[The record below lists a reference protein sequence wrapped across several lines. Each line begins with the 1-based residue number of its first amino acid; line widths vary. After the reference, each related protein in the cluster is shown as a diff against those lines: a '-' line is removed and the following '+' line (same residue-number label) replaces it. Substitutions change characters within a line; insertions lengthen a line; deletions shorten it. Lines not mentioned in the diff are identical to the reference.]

1 MHSLTY
7 IYSRLVSLL
16 GLSVRLGLFFLV
28 ASALIAIVHCSGVW
42 DVQDESTPPLPVAEF
57 VAVARQ
63 NPLARLEAVTL
74 GNASFYQEFLRV
86 ADQTA
91 PARPRS
97 VHVHPETWRLLW
109 QWLSAKSPL
118 THNPYPH
125 LRAARQQEMHQ
136 ALHLLF
142 AYYLSNLLAAALVG
156 ISGVFGWVMMRGMC
170 ALFRWPARHGTPRLS
185 EHTLH
190 RTPVALPVPSGR
202 IASLPLPRSL
212 LAFAASYRTAR
223 QILSILAAH
232 QDWPASLSHHG
243 DHAGGL
249 LAHTLRAYTLACAH
263 PGAQDP
269 QLRHAFLLTVL
280 AHDIGKVLAYAPRPS
295 GGYTVNSYY
304 HANKSAD
311 LLVAAGVFTDF
322 ASARAEAILV
332 ALRTSAAKSLVPI
345 PENAPTEATTLLTWL
360 TEVDQQAVSQDV
372 ADLKHKVEQADMRS
386 LLPALFTASAPSA
399 ELPAPLYRDGGSPY
413 LLREPA
419 RVVLLQLL
427 SLQHHPGARATTGRR
442 DPVWERLKRELQEAG
457 ASQPEIRIELP
468 SRQRP
473 FQALAVPPALLDPE
487 AHTASVQR
495 G

>member
-1 MHSLTY
+1 
-7 IYSRLVSLL
+7 LVSLL

-28 ASALIAIVHCSGVW
+28 VGALIASIHCSGVW
-42 DVQDESTPPLPVAEF
+42 DVQYADAPPLPLAEF

-63 NPLARLEAVTL
+63 NPLPRLETVLL
-74 GNASFYQEFLRV
+74 GKASFYQAFLRS
-86 ADQTA
+86 ADQTV
-91 PARPRS
+91 PARPGS
-97 VHVHPETWRLLW
+97 VHTPPATWWLIW
-109 QWLSAKSPL
+109 QWLAAKSPL

-125 LRAARQQEMHQ
+125 LRAARQQETRQ
-136 ALHLLF
+136 ILRLLSL
-142 AYYLSNLLAAALVG
+142 YYLANLTAAGVMG
-156 ISGVFGWVMMRGMC
+156 SGGLLGWAMVQGMWT
-170 ALFRWPARHGTPRLS
+170 LSRWPTRRGTPRLS
-185 EHTLH
+185 ERTLQ
-190 RTPVALPVPSGR
+190 RTPVALPVSRGR
-202 IASLPLPRSL
+202 MASLPLPRSL
-212 LAFAASYRTAR
+212 VAFTASCRTAR
-223 QILSILAAH
+223 QILSMLAAH

-295 GGYTVNSYY
+295 GGYTLNSYY

-311 LLVAAGVFTDF
+311 LLVAAGLFKDF
-322 ASARAEAILV
+322 APARAEAILT

-345 PENAPTEATTLLTWL
+345 PENAPAEATTLLTWL
-360 TEVDQQAVSQDV
+360 TEVDQQAVSQDI
-372 ADLKHKVEQADMRS
+372 ADLKHQVEQADVRS
-386 LLPALFTASAPSA
+386 LLPALFGAAAPSA
-399 ELPAPLYRDGGSPY
+399 ELPAPLYCDGGSPY

-427 SLQHHPGARATTGRR
+427 DLQHHPGARATTGRR
-442 DPVWERLKRELQEAG
+442 DPVWERLKRVLQEAG

-487 AHTASVQR
+487 VHAASAQR
-495 G
+495 C

>member
-42 DVQDESTPPLPVAEF
+42 DVQNRYAPPPPFAAF
-57 VAVARQ
+57 VALARQ
-63 NPLARLEAVTL
+63 NPLTRLEAVTL
-74 GNASFYQEFLRV
+74 GNASFYQEFLRI
-86 ADQTA
+86 AGQTA

-97 VHVHPETWRLLW
+97 VPAHAETWRLLW
-109 QWLSAKSPL
+109 QWLAAPSPL

-125 LRAARQQEMHQ
+125 LRAARQQETHQ
-136 ALHLLF
+136 ALRLVF

-156 ISGVFGWVMMRGMC
+156 ISGVLGWALLQGMR
-170 ALFRWPARHGTPRLS
+170 ALLRWPGRHGTPRLS
-185 EHTLH
+185 EHRLQ
-190 RTPVALPVPSGR
+190 RTPVRLPVPRGR
-202 IASLPLPRSL
+202 LASLPWPRSL
-212 LAFAASYRTAR
+212 LAFAASSRTAR
-223 QILSILAAH
+223 QILSMLAAH
-232 QDWPASLSHHG
+232 KDWPASLSHHG

-295 GGYTVNSYY
+295 GGYAVNSYY

-311 LLVAAGVFTDF
+311 LLVAAGVFTEF
-322 ASARAEAILV
+322 ASAHAEAILV
-332 ALRTSAAKSLVPI
+332 ALRASAARSLVPI
-345 PENAPTEATTLLTWL
+345 PENAPAAAATLLTWL

-372 ADLKHKVEQADMRS
+372 ADLKHQVEQADVRS
-386 LLPALFTASAPSA
+386 LLPTLFGASAPSA

-419 RVVLLQLL
+419 RIVLLQLL
-427 SLQHHPGARATTGRR
+427 GLQHHPGARATTGRR
-442 DPVWERLKRELQEAG
+442 DPVWERLKQELQEAG
-457 ASQPEIRIELP
+457 VSQAEIRIALP

-473 FQALAVPPALLDPE
+473 FQALAIPSALLDPE
-487 AHTASVQR
+487 AHAASAQQ